1 VIQEHQQKIKL
12 VLRVVRRVVLASMAM
27 TVQVVLWA
35 SIEREMTLLL
45 RPAVIVTKVI
55 TKIKRPRHHA
65 CLAFLDNFKI
75 EKATNLV
82 SNARVVVNSMLQQ
95 VALLLVFLLQIV

>member
-1 VIQEHQQKIKL
+1 VVQEHQQKIKL
-12 VLRVVRRVVLASMAM
+12 VLRVVRRVVLVSMAM
-27 TVQVVLWA
+27 TVQVVLSA
-35 SIEREMTLLL
+35 SIERETTLLL

-82 SNARVVVNSMLQQ
+82 SNVQVVVNSIL
-95 VALLLVFLLQIV
+95 ALMLVFLLQIV

>member
-1 VIQEHQQKIKL
+1 MVQEHQQKIKL
-12 VLRVVRRVVLASMAM
+12 VLRVVRRVVLVSMAM
-27 TVQVVLWA
+27 TVQVVLSA

-45 RPAVIVTKVI
+45 LLAVIVAKVI
-55 TKIKRPRHHA
+55 TKIKSPRHRA

-82 SNARVVVNSMLQQ
+82 SNVQVVVNSIL
-95 VALLLVFLLQIV
+95 ALMLVFLLQIV

>member
-1 VIQEHQQKIKL
+1 VVQEHQQKIKL
-12 VLRVVRRVVLASMAM
+12 VLRVVRRVVLVSMAM

-35 SIEREMTLLL
+35 SIVREMTLLL

-55 TKIKRPRHHA
+55 TKIKCPRHHA

-82 SNARVVVNSMLQQ
+82 SNVQVVVNSIL
-95 VALLLVFLLQIV
+95 ALMLVFLLQIV

>member
-1 VIQEHQQKIKL
+1 VVQEHQQKIKL
-12 VLRVVRRVVLASMAM
+12 VLRVVRRVVLVSMAM

-82 SNARVVVNSMLQQ
+82 SNVQVVVNSIL
-95 VALLLVFLLQIV
+95 ALMLVFLLQIV

>member
-1 VIQEHQQKIKL
+1 VFQEHQQKIKL
-12 VLRVVRRVVLASMAM
+12 VLRVVRRVVLVSMAM

-82 SNARVVVNSMLQQ
+82 SNVQVVVNSIL
-95 VALLLVFLLQIV
+95 ALMLVFLLQIV

>member
-1 VIQEHQQKIKL
+1 VVQEHQQKIKL
-12 VLRVVRRVVLASMAM
+12 VLRVVRRVVLVSMAM

-55 TKIKRPRHHA
+55 TKIKRPRHLV
-65 CLAFLDNFKI
+65 CLAFQASTRTKQ
-75 EKATNLV
+75 EMKVV
-82 SNARVVVNSMLQQ
+82 SNVQVVVNSIL
-95 VALLLVFLLQIV
+95 ALMLVFLLQIV

>member
-1 VIQEHQQKIKL
+1 VVQEHQQKIKL
-12 VLRVVRRVVLASMAM
+12 VLRVVRRVVLVSMAM

-35 SIEREMTLLL
+35 SIEREMTVIL

-55 TKIKRPRHHA
+55 IKTNSPKHRV

-75 EKATNLV
+75 KKATKLV
-82 SNARVVVNSMLQQ
+82 SNVQVVVNSMRTLM
-95 VALLLVFLLQIV
+95 LVFLLQTV